1 MTRDEYLRLFK
12 KFLTGNATPEE
23 IEEIMSYQDDFDYV
37 GSVTSGDERDE
48 QLRQKRILNGISASI
63 TKQKYLARYN
73 ANWIAAAVLVV
84 VAAASLLFVKN
95 KKVVT
100 PGRNYAKNINYRHD
114 VKPGANKA
122 LLTLENGRQ
131 IVLNDVGV
139 GTVLKQ
145 GNITVSKQTNGLLEY
160 KITSNTGSTSAMAYN
175 TISTPVGGQYSVVL
189 PDGSKVWLNAA
200 SSLKFPTAFTG
211 TERKVELTGE
221 GYFEIAKNKHMPF
234 KVKFN
239 QEEVEVLG
247 THFNV
252 MAYPDEEIT
261 RTTLLEGSVKI
272 SKNNV
277 KRILIPGQQAIYGL
291 QTNGFDITTV
301 NTDEAIAWKNGLFL
315 FHNENIKSIM
325 KKIARWYDVDVY
337 YQGAFAG
344 QEYGGRV
351 SKSKN
356 LSEILKNLELT
367 GTIHFKID
375 GRRVTV
381 ME

>member
-1 MTRDEYLRLFK
+1 MTRDEYLLLFK
-12 KFLTGNATPEE
+12 KYLAGNATPQE
-23 IEEIMSYQDDFDYV
+23 IEKIMSYQDDFNFADSAV
-37 GSVTSGDERDE
+37 AGNDNDQHLREQRILSEISVSIA
-48 QLRQKRILNGISASI
+48 RQKSSG
-63 TKQKYLARYN
+63 RYT
-73 ANWIAAAVLVV
+73 WIAAAVLVIV
-84 VAAASLLFVKN
+84 TAASLLFVKKTKTVN
-95 KKVVT
+95 SS
-100 PGRNYAKNINYRHD
+100 RNYAKNITNNHD

-122 LLTLENGRQ
+122 LLTLENGTQ
-131 IVLNDVGV
+131 IALNDVSV

-160 KITSNTGSTSAMAYN
+160 EVAATTTNNTAAVTYN
-175 TISTPVGGQYSVVL
+175 TISTPIGGQYSVVL

-211 TERKVELTGE
+211 AERKVELTGE
-221 GYFEIAKNKHMPF
+221 GYFEVAKNKHMPF

-247 THFNV
+247 THFNI
-252 MAYPDEEIT
+252 MAYPDEAIT
-261 RTTLLEGSVKI
+261 RTTLLEGSVRI

-277 KRILIPGQQAIYGL
+277 KKVLIPGQQATGGM
-291 QTNGFDITTV
+291 QTNGFDIS
-301 NTDEAIAWKNGLFL
+301 NANIDEAIAWKNGLFL
-315 FHNENIKSIM
+315 FHNENIRSIM

-337 YQGAFAG
+337 YQGTFAG

>member
-1 MTRDEYLRLFK
+1 MTRDEYLLLFK
-12 KFLTGNATPEE
+12 KYMAGNATPQEVE
-23 IEEIMSYQDDFDYV
+23 QIMSYQDDFDYAHPV
-37 GSVTSGDERDE
+37 SASNNVDED
-48 QLRQKRILNGISASI
+48 LRGKRILNQISASI
-63 TKQKYLARYN
+63 VNQKSSAKFN
-73 ANWIAAAVLVV
+73 TAWIAAAVLIL
-84 VAAASLLFVKN
+84 ATAASLLFVQIKKPVN
-95 KKVVT
+95 KGT
-100 PGRNYAKNINYRHD
+100 TYTKNISKSHD

-122 LLTLENGRQ
+122 LLTLANGKQ
-131 IVLNDVGV
+131 IALNDVGV
-139 GTVLKQ
+139 GTILKE
-145 GNITVSKQTNGLLEY
+145 GNITVSKQINGLLEY
-160 KITSNTGSTSAMAYN
+160 KVAASTNVSSEVVYN
-175 TISTPVGGQYSVVL
+175 TISTPIGGQYSVVL

-200 SSLKFPTAFTG
+200 SSLKFPTAFNG

-221 GYFEIAKNKHMPF
+221 GYFEITKNKHKPF

-247 THFNV
+247 THFNI
-252 MAYPDEEIT
+252 MAYPDETVT
-261 RTTLLEGSVKI
+261 RTTLLEGSVRI
-272 SKNNV
+272 SKNNI
-277 KRILIPGQQAIYGL
+277 KRILIPGQQAIGGL
-291 QTNGFDITTV
+291 QSNGFNITEV

-315 FHNENIKSIM
+315 FHNENIRSIM

-337 YQGAFAG
+337 YQGAFSN

>member
-63 TKQKYLARYN
+63 TKQKYLGRYN
-73 ANWIAAAVLVV
+73 ANWIAAAVLVII
-84 VAAASLLFVKN
+84 AAASLLFVKN

-131 IVLNDVGV
+131 IALNDVGV

-145 GNITVSKQTNGLLEY
+145 GNITVSKQTNGLLQY

-247 THFNV
+247 THFNI

-291 QTNGFDITTV
+291 QTNGFNITTV

>member
-1 MTRDEYLRLFK
+1 MTRDEYLLLFK
-12 KFLTGNATPEE
+12 KFLAGNATPKETE
-23 IEEIMSYQDDFDYV
+23 KIMSYQDDFDFTD
-37 GSVTSGDERDE
+37 SAIIEKDNDSI
-48 QLRQKRILNGISASI
+48 LREKRILNELSASI
-63 TKQKYLARYN
+63 AQQKPSGRFTTT
-73 ANWIAAAVLVV
+73 WIAAAVLVII
-84 VAAASLLFVKN
+84 AAASLLFVQN
-95 KKVVT
+95 KKTVNPT
-100 PGRNYAKNINYRHD
+100 LTYAKSLTSRHD
-114 VKPGANKA
+114 VKPGTNKA
-122 LLTLENGRQ
+122 LLTLENGEQ
-131 IVLNDVGV
+131 IALNDVGV

-145 GNITVSKQTNGLLEY
+145 GNITISKQANGLLEY
-160 KITSNTGSTSAMAYN
+160 KVTANAVTKSAIEYN
-175 TISTPVGGQYSVVL
+175 TISTPIGGQYSIVL

-211 TERKVELTGE
+211 TERKVELNGE

-239 QEEVEVLG
+239 NEEVEVLG
-247 THFNV
+247 THFNI
-252 MAYPDEEIT
+252 MAYPDEAVT
-261 RTTLLEGSVKI
+261 RTTLLEGSVSI

-277 KRILIPGQQAIYGL
+277 KKVLIPGQQAVGGL
-291 QTNGFDITTV
+291 PTNGFNINQV

-325 KKIARWYDVDVY
+325 KKIARWYNVDVY
-337 YQGAFAG
+337 YQGTLTS
-344 QEYGGRV
+344 QEYGGRI

>member
-63 TKQKYLARYN
+63 TKQKYLGRYN

-131 IVLNDVGV
+131 IALNDVGV

-247 THFNV
+247 THFNI

-261 RTTLLEGSVKI
+261 RTTLLEGSIKI

-277 KRILIPGQQAIYGL
+277 KRILIPGQQAIYRL
-291 QTNGFDITTV
+291 QTNGFNITTV

>member
-48 QLRQKRILNGISASI
+48 QLRQKRILDGISASI
-63 TKQKYLARYN
+63 TKQKYLGRYN
-73 ANWIAAAVLVV
+73 ANWIAAAVLVII
-84 VAAASLLFVKN
+84 AAASLLFVKN

-131 IVLNDVGV
+131 IALNDVGV

-160 KITSNTGSTSAMAYN
+160 KITSNTGSTSAIAYN

-200 SSLKFPTAFTG
+200 SSLKFPAAFTG

-247 THFNV
+247 THFNI

-291 QTNGFDITTV
+291 QTNGFNITTV

>member
-1 MTRDEYLRLFK
+1 MTRDEYLLLFK
-12 KFLTGNATPEE
+12 KFLAGNATSQE
-23 IEEIMSYQDDFDYV
+23 IEKIMSFQDDFDFASTELAEDDNDKIV
-37 GSVTSGDERDE
+37 RE
-48 QLRQKRILNGISASI
+48 KRILNELSASI
-63 TKQKYLARYN
+63 TQQKSSGRYN
-73 ANWIAAAVLVV
+73 TTWIAAAVLVII
-84 VAAASLLFVKN
+84 AAASLLFVQN
-95 KKVVT
+95 KKPVN
-100 PGRNYAKNINYRHD
+100 PSINYAKNITSRHD
-114 VKPGANKA
+114 VKPGTNKA
-122 LLTLENGRQ
+122 LLTLENGEQ
-131 IVLNDVGV
+131 IALNDVGV

-145 GNITVSKQTNGLLEY
+145 GNITVSKQANGLLEY
-160 KITSNTGSTSAMAYN
+160 KVTANANAKSAVEYN
-175 TISTPVGGQYSVVL
+175 TISTPIGGQYSVVL

-211 TERKVELTGE
+211 TERKVELNGE

-239 QEEVEVLG
+239 NEEVEVLG
-247 THFNV
+247 THFNI
-252 MAYPDEEIT
+252 MAYPDEAVT
-261 RTTLLEGSVKI
+261 RTTLLEGSVSI

-277 KRILIPGQQAIYGL
+277 KKVLIPGQQAVGNL
-291 QTNGFDITTV
+291 QTNSFNINQV

-337 YQGAFAG
+337 YQGTLTS
-344 QEYGGRV
+344 QEYGGRI